1 MLLCGSGLGRV
12 AVLDVDVVF
21 VDDGGDEGG
30 GDEVGTVDEVE
41 DLDEDALELEEEELD
56 GKAPH
61 VPNSG
66 WQPASQ

>member
-21 VDDGGDEGG
+21 VDDG